1 MSSEPA
7 VVVSA
12 VSKTYLMYTRPYHRL
27 LDPLMRRLRVR
38 SDLADTYA
46 AVENVSF
53 EVSEGESVALL
64 GRNGSGKSTTLQLV
78 AGTIRPTA
86 GRVRV
91 AGRLSALLELGTGFN
106 AEYTGR
112 ENLRLNA
119 QILGMNDSEID
130 EVEPAIIRFADIGR
144 FIDEPVRTY
153 SSGMY
158 VRLAFAVAVHVEPD
172 VLIVDEA
179 LAVGDIFFQQKCADF
194 LASKMAGKTKV
205 VVTHDLTLA
214 SRLATRG
221 IVFEQG
227 RIVFDGPIDQAVRDY
242 LTYGLAERSPNVD
255 PESKTEGKPRPAARP
270 AVEASS
276 WFPVPASAN
285 STTDNARVTA
295 VAIRSAGHPEWA
307 PALVVSPGE
316 RVDLRAECE
325 VNVAV
330 STPILG
336 VTVIDRTG
344 VEISG
349 LNSVGKWDLQP
360 LDPGLWEF
368 HYSFLWPEVAD
379 GEYTVTI
386 GLGDG
391 RNTHHHAIINW
402 AQAIASFTSISSYPI
417 HGLFNL
423 DVDHIGVSPLE
434 DR

>member
-1 MSSEPA
+1 MSSEP
-7 VVVSA
+7 VVVVEA

-27 LDPLMRRLRVR
+27 LDPLMRRLHVR

-53 EVSEGESVALL
+53 EVAAGESVALL

-78 AGTIRPTA
+78 AGTIRPSA
-86 GRVRV
+86 GRVHV
-91 AGRLSALLELGTGFN
+91 EGRLSALLELGTGFN

-119 QILGMNDSEID
+119 QILGMHDREID
-130 EVEPAIIRFADIGR
+130 EVEPAIVHFADIGR

-158 VRLAFAVAVHVEPD
+158 VRLAFAVAVHVDPD

-194 LASKMAGKTKV
+194 LASKMAGKNKLF
-205 VVTHDLTLA
+205 VTHDLTLA
-214 SRLATRG
+214 SRLASRG

-242 LTYGLAERSPNVD
+242 LTYGLAERSPDVE
-255 PESKTEGKPRPAARP
+255 PEPTTTSKARP
-270 AVEASS
+270 TSRLLADAIS

-295 VAIRSAGHPEWA
+295 VAIRSAGHPDWA

-316 RVDLRAECE
+316 RVDLRAVCE
-325 VNVAV
+325 VDVPV
-330 STPILG
+330 ESPILG

-360 LDPGLWEF
+360 LEPGLWEF
-368 HYSFLWPEVAD
+368 HYSLLWPEVAD

-402 AQAIASFTSISSYPI
+402 AQAIASFTSISAYPI

-423 DVDHIGVSPLE
+423 DVDHIAVNPLE
-434 DR
+434 D